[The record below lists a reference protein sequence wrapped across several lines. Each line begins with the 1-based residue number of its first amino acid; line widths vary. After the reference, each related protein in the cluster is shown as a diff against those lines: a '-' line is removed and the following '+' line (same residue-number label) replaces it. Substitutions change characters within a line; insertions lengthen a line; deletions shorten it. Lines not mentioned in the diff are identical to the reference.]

1 MCVATY
7 VKVKRKGKGDIGKL
21 MADRGWRGLG
31 AKPGKFL
38 LQSWT
43 KYIETTTKIQVELMN
58 PQLRLRIGIF

>member
-1 MCVATY
+1 MTAE
-7 VKVKRKGKGDIGKL
+7 KFDELLDLIKIDIQGDDTTLREAIPASLK
-21 MADRGWRGLG
+21 
-31 AKPGKFL
+31 